1 MLNELLDDSANG
13 IQAMIDFRLF
23 VGVAYRFRI
32 LPETTE
38 EIIEKLRAFDK

>member
-1 MLNELLDDSANG
+1 MLNELDESGNG
-13 IQAMIDFRLF
+13 KQELIDFRLF

-38 EIIEKLRAFDK
+38 EIIEILKAFDK